1 MPRLKHKENGTSF
14 LANRKVKIFSISTF
28 LTHKS
33 TREALRE
40 NIAAEKI
47 LYYFGERERLR

>member
-14 LANRKVKIFSISTF
+14 LANRKVKIFSIFTF

-33 TREALRE
+33 KALRE
-40 NIAAEKI
+40 YIATEKI
-47 LYYFGERERLR
+47 LYFFGERERLR